1 MPSAISKQNGL
12 KDVVVVEEEGS
23 DRMAGVSSN
32 FHITTRILIHALAPT
47 FSKTFSKIQITRA
60 AQEEEVPPACCAS
73 KNSSS
78 S

>member
-47 FSKTFSKIQITRA
+47 FSKTFSKL
-60 AQEEEVPPACCAS
+60 
-73 KNSSS
+73 
-78 S
+78 